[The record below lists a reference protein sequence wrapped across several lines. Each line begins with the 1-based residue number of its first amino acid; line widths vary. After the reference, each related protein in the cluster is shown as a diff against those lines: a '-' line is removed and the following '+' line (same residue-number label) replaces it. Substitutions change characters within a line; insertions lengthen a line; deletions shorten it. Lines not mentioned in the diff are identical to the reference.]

1 MSLQDDL
8 EDKSLSYQ
16 ERVSKLRPI
25 IEKAFRSG
33 ANRFNDRLSKILDLF
48 IYPGSFGSRAE
59 ADQWLRIN
67 ASSPEIEILRQD
79 AMSLPEEHRDRFL
92 KQIEK
97 KTYNFSFTRKGVLDM
112 MADLCTASVATRI
125 IRRSTSVLTEV
136 ASEAYGRS
144 MFEVQ
149 KGVGLAFGVG
159 SIPERMLSA
168 VLGSELSFTKAQ
180 GMAKSMIE
188 PMREIMFKGILSG
201 SNVRD
206 IAREV
211 SKVTETSEYKA
222 RAYSRTMLT
231 EVSNE
236 AEKRTLEEA
245 GFRKY
250 RYLAT
255 LDERTC
261 PVCGR
266 LDGEVFLLSKAKAG
280 TNFPPMHKNCRCVHT
295 AVLNDNI
302 RQKYLRRARDSEGRS
317 ITVPQSMTYQE
328 WAREYLGK
336 EIG

>member
-1 MSLQDDL
+1 M
-8 EDKSLSYQ
+8 
-16 ERVSKLRPI
+16 
-25 IEKAFRSG
+25 
-33 ANRFNDRLSKILDLF
+33 
-48 IYPGSFGSRAE
+48 
-59 ADQWLRIN
+59 
-67 ASSPEIEILRQD
+67 
-79 AMSLPEEHRDRFL
+79 
-92 KQIEK
+92 
-97 KTYNFSFTRKGVLDM
+97 
-112 MADLCTASVATRI
+112 
-125 IRRSTSVLTEV
+125 
-136 ASEAYGRS
+136 
-144 MFEVQ
+144 
-149 KGVGLAFGVG
+149 AFGVG

-168 VLGSELSFTKAQ
+168 VLSSQLSFTRAE

-188 PMREIMFKGILSG
+188 PMREAMFKGILSG

-211 SKVTETSEYKA
+211 QQITGTSEYKA

-245 GFRKY
+245 GFKKY